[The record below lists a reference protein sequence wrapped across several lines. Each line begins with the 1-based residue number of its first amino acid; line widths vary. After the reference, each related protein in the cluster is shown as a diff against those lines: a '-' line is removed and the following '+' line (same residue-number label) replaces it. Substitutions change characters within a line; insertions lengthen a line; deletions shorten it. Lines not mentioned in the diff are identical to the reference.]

1 MLIIGHIVIYKN
13 YILNWRTHLKIQ
25 EAKHS
30 YPWALSLN
38 TSMLCTYL
46 VFYNTLLR
54 CPKTSTQKRLNA
66 MFGEGIGGGGGG
78 GACMKLNSS
87 SPSIDSYIF
96 SSQSP
101 YTFFCN

>member
-1 MLIIGHIVIYKN
+1 MLIIGHIVIYKK
-13 YILNWRTHLKIQ
+13 YILNWGTHLKIQ
-25 EAKHS
+25 EAKHN

-46 VFYNTLLR
+46 VFYNTLLQ

-78 GACMKLNSS
+78 GGGGGMYEA
-87 SPSIDSYIF
+87 
-96 SSQSP
+96 
-101 YTFFCN
+101 